1 MSRGLGTIEAMRSL
15 LPAWGVEAFAAL
27 TVLGDFLV
35 VSLVLAAVY
44 ALYDRE
50 SGAVALVAFAGG
62 ALLIASLKWV
72 LAMPRPPSAVTAVAA
87 DGYGFPSGHAF
98 SSTVGFGLL
107 ALVIDR
113 GRGSVRFG
121 LAALGVTM
129 VSLSRV
135 AIGVHYAVDVLAG
148 VALGLGYLWLV
159 WTERNRLAAALHRV
173 RRRVRTDVSL
183 RRRSRERP

>member
-1 MSRGLGTIEAMRSL
+1 MSRGVGGIEALRSL
-15 LPAWGVEAFAAL
+15 LPAWGIEAFATL

-44 ALYDRE
+44 AFYDRE
-50 SGAVALVAFAGG
+50 GGAVALVAFAGG
-62 ALLIASLKWV
+62 ALLILGLKTA
-72 LAMPRPPSAVTAVAA
+72 LAMPRPPDPVTAVTV

-113 GRGSVRFG
+113 GRRSVRLG
-121 LAALGVTM
+121 LAALGISL
-129 VSLSRV
+129 VSVSRV

-148 VALGLGYLWLV
+148 VALGLGYLWLA
-159 WTERNRLAAALHRV
+159 WSRRAYLALAVDRV
-173 RRRVRTDVSL
+173 RRRARTDASL
-183 RRRSRERP
+183 RRRS